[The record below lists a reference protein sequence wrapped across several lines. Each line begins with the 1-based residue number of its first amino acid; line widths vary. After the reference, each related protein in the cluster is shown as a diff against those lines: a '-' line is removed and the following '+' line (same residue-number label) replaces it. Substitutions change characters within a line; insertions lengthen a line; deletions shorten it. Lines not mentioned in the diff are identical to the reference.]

1 MHRKIHLMM
10 GAAVLGGL
18 ALAAPANAGP
28 HGVKVGVLTCHVASG
43 WGYVLASSR
52 DLDCNYRPN
61 RGEPDHY
68 VGSLSKI
75 GVDIGYTQDGVLIWD
90 VVAPSSD
97 TRRGA
102 LQGDYAGA
110 TASAT
115 VGAGIG
121 ANVLLGGFDKSIA
134 LQPVSFEGNVGLN
147 VAAGIGE
154 ISLQAAHPQMAEE
167 PQPMRDA
174 EIPPPPPP
182 AKPRTFAVFFSFNK
196 SNLTPEARDVVHEA
210 ALAAKD
216 MAPVRV
222 IVVGDTDTVGTHRYN
237 QRLSEARANAVRNE
251 MMHEGINGVD
261 IAAVGRSFDD
271 PLIPTGPDTR
281 EARNRRAIIE
291 VQSMA
296 GA

>member
-10 GAAVLGGL
+10 SAAVLGGF
-18 ALAAPANAGP
+18 ALAAPAQAAP
-28 HGVKVGVLTCHVASG
+28 HGVKMGVLTCHVASG
-43 WGYVLASSR
+43 WGYIIASSR
-52 DLDCNYRPN
+52 DLECSYRPN
-61 RGEPDHY
+61 RGEADHY
-68 VGSLSKI
+68 VGSISKL

-97 TRRGA
+97 TRAGA

-115 VGAGIG
+115 IGAGIG
-121 ANVLLGGFDKSIA
+121 ANVLIGGFDKSIA
-134 LQPVSFEGNVGLN
+134 LQPVSFEGNVGFN

-154 ISLQAAHPQMAEE
+154 ISLRAAHPAQVSEE
-167 PQPMRDA
+167 PRPYREA
-174 EIPPPPPP
+174 EIPPPAPTT
-182 AKPRTFAVFFSFNK
+182 AKTFAVFFSFDK
-196 SNLTPEARDVVHEA
+196 SNLTPEARQIVHEA
-210 ALAAKD
+210 VLAAKD

-237 QRLSEARANAVRNE
+237 QRLSEARANAVRKE
-251 MMHEGINGVD
+251 MLQQGMEGVQ

-271 PLIPTGPDTR
+271 PLIPTGPATR

-291 VQSMA
+291 VQSST